1 MYSTESDAL
10 TNPEQTA
17 SARAEGHNERA
28 FSPTL
33 CSSRQRSPYLRGRK
47 RLFSLLALAVCLVS
61 LLLACTLGPLNIS
74 FGQVLEVLHFKLA
87 SWTGLDG
94 PTGSRA
100 VSGLTD
106 ARSTE
111 FLVIWELRFARAVL
125 SFSAGAALGIAG
137 LVLQSILQ
145 NALADPFTLGV
156 ASGAA
161 FGASLSLVLGLPPFL
176 LVAGFTLPVL
186 TLCALAGALLAL
198 SLVLFLGRSGGRGGH
213 GGHGGL
219 LRPETMVLAGVI
231 CSSFL
236 AALISLIK
244 ALNED
249 SVASIVFWI
258 MGSFQGRGWREFQLF
273 WPLLLFGLAPVVALR
288 RALDLLCLGPVQ
300 AEQLG
305 LRAGASRLWLMLA
318 AGSLAAGA
326 VSVAGVI
333 GFVGLLVPH
342 LGRLLFSRLG
352 LSCAPSNLLAFSG
365 LSGGLLLLWSD
376 ILARRGLSLFSDAAS
391 GLAAGGGAE
400 LPVGVITAILGA
412 PVFCF
417 LLRRQQSLS
426 GNS

>member
-1 MYSTESDAL
+1 MSKLLA
-10 TNPEQTA
+10 NPEQSGHAAPGRTFGLASRSTA
-17 SARAEGHNERA
+17 
-28 FSPTL
+28 
-33 CSSRQRSPYLRGRK
+33 Q
-47 RLFSLLALAVCLVS
+47 SLQGVLVVLSLAVCLGS
-61 LLLACTLGPLNIS
+61 LLLACTIGPLDIS
-74 FGQVLEVLHFKLA
+74 LAQVWEVLSFKLA
-87 SWTGLDG
+87 SLVNWANWAATGEL
-94 PTGSRA
+94 PQA
-100 VSGLTD
+100 P
-106 ARSTE
+106 STE

-125 SFSAGAALGIAG
+125 SFCTGAALGIAG

-145 NALADPFTLGV
+145 NPLADPFTLGV

-161 FGASLSLVLGLPPFL
+161 FGASLSLVLGLPPLFVL
-176 LVAGFTLPVL
+176 AGFTLPVL
-186 TLCALAGALLAL
+186 AICALLGALLSL
-198 SLVLFLGRSGGRGGH
+198 TLVLFLGRGAGGGRGS
-213 GGHGGL
+213 L
-219 LRPETMVLAGVI
+219 LRPETLVLAGVI

-273 WPLLLFGLAPVVALR
+273 WPLLIMGLGPVLLLR

-305 LRAGASRLWLMLA
+305 LSAGISRFWLMCAAGA
-318 AGSLAAGA
+318 LAAGA

-352 LSCAPSNLLAFSG
+352 FSCAPSNLLAFSG
-365 LSGGLLLLWSD
+365 ICGGLLLLWSD
-376 ILARRGLSLFSDAAS
+376 ILARRALSLFSGS
-391 GLAAGGGAE
+391 GLSGSSLVGGAE

-426 GNS
+426 GNL

>member
-1 MYSTESDAL
+1 MSDLL
-10 TNPEQTA
+10 TNPEQTVPSTSPGHA
-17 SARAEGHNERA
+17 DVAVPSLGVCNSLRRSAPRDLKG
-28 FSPTL
+28 L
-33 CSSRQRSPYLRGRK
+33 I
-47 RLFSLLALAVCLVS
+47 LFLSLTVCLGS
-61 LLLACTLGPLNIS
+61 LLLACTIGPLDIS
-74 FGQVLEVLHFKLA
+74 LGQVWEVLSFKLA
-87 SWTGLDG
+87 SWTDGLL
-94 PTGSRA
+94 RA
-100 VSGLTD
+100 ETVGTAQS
-106 ARSTE
+106 AAQAPSTE

-125 SFSAGAALGIAG
+125 SFSAGAALGVAG

-145 NALADPFTLGV
+145 NPLADPFTLGV

-161 FGASLSLVLGLPPFL
+161 FGASLSLVLGLPPL
-176 LVAGFTLPVL
+176 LVLAGFSLPVL
-186 TLCALAGALLAL
+186 TICALLGALLSL
-198 SLVLFLGRSGGRGGH
+198 FLVLFLGRGAGGGGRA
-213 GGHGGL
+213 GL
-219 LRPETMVLAGVI
+219 LRPETLVLAGVI

-273 WPLLLFGLAPVVALR
+273 WPLLLLGLGPVLLLR

-305 LRAGASRLWLMLA
+305 LRAGASRLWLMCA
-318 AGSLAAGA
+318 AGALAAGA

-352 LSCAPSNLLAFSG
+352 LSCAPSNLLVFSG
-365 LSGGLLLLWSD
+365 VCGGLLLLWSD
-376 ILARRGLSLFSDAAS
+376 ILARRALSLFSDSGIGAS
-391 GLAAGGGAE
+391 SLVGGAE

-417 LLRRQQSLS
+417 LLHRQQSLS
-426 GNS
+426 GNL